1 MLRVDQL
8 TKTFVSHLRGGASQ
22 RVLADVELQI
32 AAGELVVLTG
42 PSGGGKSSLLRCIYR
57 TYRPDGGRV
66 LIDRPDGEPL
76 DLAAAPDRTVLDAR
90 ASLLGMVT
98 QFLRVTPRVGAAD
111 LVREAGAPDGEAV
124 ELLRSL
130 GLGGPLLDAPPATF
144 SGGERQIVNLAMALA
159 QPRPLLL
166 LDEATA
172 SLDARRRR
180 AALAALDERKRAG
193 TAMLAVFHEL
203 PDRPG
208 LVDRVVQ
215 LRDGRVVAA

>member
-1 MLRVDQL
+1 MMLRVQEL
-8 TKTFVSHLRGGASQ
+8 SKTFVSHLRGGASQ
-22 RVLADVELQI
+22 RVLAGVELDI

-66 LIDRPDGEPL
+66 LVGRPEGEPL
-76 DLAAAPDRTVLDAR
+76 DLASAPDRTVLDAR
-90 ASLLGMVT
+90 ASLIGMVT

-111 LVREAGAPDGEAV
+111 LVREAGAPDGE
-124 ELLRSL
+124 LLRSL
-130 GLGGPLLDAPPATF
+130 GLSAPLLDAPPATF

-159 QPRPLLL
+159 RPRPLLL

-172 SLDARRRR
+172 SLDTRRRR
-180 AALAALDERKRAG
+180 AALGALDERKRAG

-208 LVDRVVQ
+208 LVDRVVR
-215 LRDGRVVAA
+215 LREGRVVTA